1 MAGTANLTEGK
12 QRGAGRGGSNSCP
25 SMVDQAP
32 NFFTR
37 PHHRLLSFTTEPRTG
52 DQAFYTQVLGSI
64 QDPNYSTDLD
74 GKDIIVT
81 FVPSK
86 QPTISKHCSNCKEYY
101 ELATKGLS
109 SSFLRVSQGH
119 RNENTVLKP
128 TKWLRS

>member
-1 MAGTANLTEGK
+1 
-12 QRGAGRGGSNSCP
+12 
-25 SMVDQAP
+25 MVDQVP

-37 PHHRLLSFTTEPRTG
+37 PHHRLLSFTTEPHTG
-52 DQAFYTQVLGSI
+52 GQAFYTQVLEGI
-64 QDPNYSTDLD
+64 QGPNYSTDLD
-74 GKDIIVT
+74 NKDIIVT

-86 QPTISKHCSNCKEYY
+86 RLTISKHCVNCKEYS

-109 SSFLRVSQGH
+109 FSFLGVRQGR